1 MINRFYPL
9 EKNPLNYWSAR
20 KIWQSH
26 LNLLLNRGDNSGKG
40 GLHLRTRQ
48 VGLKTGTVCYDI
60 AFWIYYITVETKGE
74 RYPQPRDEAIFVIFM
89 VAVMKVISRLR
100 CFLSFAPCIL
110 YSAWKSYNWGNEL
123 AHAHSNNM
131 VLFFN
136 PWIK

>member
-26 LNLLLNRGDNSGKG
+26 LNLPLNRGDNSGKG

-100 CFLSFAPCIL
+100 CFLSFALRIL
-110 YSAWKSYNWGNEL
+110 YSAWKWYCFLIHGSSKEVCQ
-123 AHAHSNNM
+123 S
-131 VLFFN
+131 
-136 PWIK
+136 